1 MKICAFTDYDLQVTA
16 NAEAVRRGKKGNFY
30 LVPTPAE
37 SALLMLMRA
46 LETVNQAGLDG
57 KKLSDIT
64 LKAVPDMGHCVTRYE
79 VHAKVTHRLKSDIP
93 TKVSG

>member
-1 MKICAFTDYDLQVTA
+1 MKICEFTDYDLQATA

-30 LVPTPAE
+30 LAPTPAE
-37 SALLMLMRA
+37 SALLMLLRA

-64 LKAVPDMGHCVTRYE
+64 LNAVTDMGHCVTRYE
-79 VHAKVTHRLKSDIP
+79 VHAKVTHRLKSDVP
-93 TKVSG
+93 VSI